1 MRVTEESRGKYWAI
15 YSLTY
20 VVCVG
25 FLLWEH
31 QGKQLHD
38 TSLLADTLTI
48 AAGLSLSVAIAL
60 EGIVAMVLWAPA
72 RIRKLKRQGRKE
84 QRDRTREAYKRFGV
98 DMNGVLVLP
107 RTPEVE
113 EFLASDEPLEE
124 Q

>member
-1 MRVTEESRGKYWAI
+1 MRVTEESRGKYWGF

-20 VVCVG
+20 LACVC
-25 FLLWEH
+25 FQLWEE

-38 TSLLADTLTI
+38 TSLLADTFTV
-48 AAGLSLSVAIAL
+48 AAGVSLSVAIVL

-84 QRDRTREAYKRFGV
+84 QRDRTKEAYKRFGV

>member
-1 MRVTEESRGKYWAI
+1 
-15 YSLTY
+15 
-20 VVCVG
+20 
-25 FLLWEH
+25 
-31 QGKQLHD
+31 
-38 TSLLADTLTI
+38 
-48 AAGLSLSVAIAL
+48 
-60 EGIVAMVLWAPA
+60 MVLWAPA

>member
-1 MRVTEESRGKYWAI
+1 
-15 YSLTY
+15 
-20 VVCVG
+20 
-25 FLLWEH
+25 
-31 QGKQLHD
+31 
-38 TSLLADTLTI
+38 
-48 AAGLSLSVAIAL
+48 
-60 EGIVAMVLWAPA
+60 MVLWAPA

-84 QRDRTREAYKRFGV
+84 QRDRTKEAYKRFGV